1 MRADICRRTF
11 KSFDVIYRFS
21 RLHRQQAVSFQAWRM
36 SSVWQGCNL
45 AFVCQAYLKAAVVT
59 YTASYHDSRST
70 SIALY
75 LAALRYSIRMLYR
88 V

>member
-1 MRADICRRTF
+1 MRADICRKTIDC
-11 KSFDVIYRFS
+11 FDVIFRFS

-36 SSVWQGCNL
+36 CSVWQGCNL
-45 AFVCQAYLKAAVVT
+45 PFVCQAYLKAAVVT
-59 YTASYHDSRST
+59 YTASYHDSRSIST
-70 SIALY
+70 AHY